1 MWSEGSAGER
11 GRSTGSGGPEMP
23 EERGHWS
30 LEAFHDANY
39 KGEPALLVQEFLE
52 QLRERGVPQP
62 ASSQEWELF
71 IKLNSDFL
79 LRLVRRRSGLK
90 RDIDDEVQE
99 VLLMLVEELPHFRY
113 DPGRGQALGWIAAAV
128 QNLLVDQY
136 RYRRSHPAQQL
147 DAATA
152 DRLAGREPDPAA
164 ALEQQLVVKSVRA
177 ALVELRPHVKQRDYD
192 AFMLHWVDELPVRE
206 VAVRLDMT
214 EGEVWASHHRTREK
228 FRPLLARRLNG
239 VSEIER
245 EFS

>member
-1 MWSEGSAGER
+1 
-11 GRSTGSGGPEMP
+11 MP

-30 LEAFHDANY
+30 LEAFHDANC
-39 KGEPALLVQEFLE
+39 KGEPALRVQEFLE
-52 QLRERGVPQP
+52 QLRQAGVPQP

-71 IKLNSDFL
+71 ITLNSDFL
-79 LRLVRRRSGLK
+79 LRLVRRRSGLR

-113 DPGRGQALGWIAAAV
+113 DPSRGQLRGWIATAV

-164 ALEQQLVVKSVRA
+164 AFEQQLVVTSVRA

-192 AFMLHWVDELPVRE
+192 AFTLHWVDELPVRE

-239 VSEIER
+239 VSEIKR